1 MQAPKLITTPDGSS
15 FYGFSVQDITAIS
28 KGAWGSNQCKI
39 TDLTIIDIGG
49 MDAFKE
55 RKEQGDNQS
64 KHFD

>member
-15 FYGFSVQDITAIS
+15 YYGFSEQDIIAIS
-28 KGAWGSNQCKI
+28 KGAWGLNQCKI

-55 RKEQGDNQS
+55 GKEQGDNQS